1 MPGTTNFSSPSFF
14 IGVSSYPPSPLV
26 TFLLCVCV
34 CEEYNDYIIYYF
46 GGANVYIIV
55 DLVKCGVL
63 TFVSEIQYYKNKGC
77 CYYSGSRP
85 LPLLKH

>member
-1 MPGTTNFSSPSFF
+1 MPGTTNFSSPSFLLGF
-14 IGVSSYPPSPLV
+14 LVILPHPLLHS
-26 TFLLCVCV
+26 FYVCV